1 MSSFAAFVLLAA
13 TVAASTDKPQ
23 IRYELTHDPG
33 AACWRV
39 HVSATGIDARAGAVG
54 LELADWGEWTN
65 VDAYYLRE
73 LESRPSARVAAEA
86 PNRFTIETPPDWN
99 GTLEVSY
106 TIPLARA
113 GSRAQR
119 ANPLLPRHD
128 DTDAAG
134 FSINTLVE
142 VKQGDAPIV
151 AERNIRFLAPS
162 DTTIATGWGG
172 VATGTQEVRLE
183 HPIDN
188 APLLFGRAI
197 GVARD
202 EADGLRFEVA
212 QFGPGPDVTADVLR
226 TARTLIPLYGKNA
239 GRPYDRPARLFLT
252 PLTSGGTNTDHGSI
266 MSYRPT
272 TFKDGF
278 SLDFV
283 RLMSHELFHIWLG
296 GYLAPEDESLVWF
309 HEGFTEYLAMWHVV
323 AAGLAEPEWLA
334 ERALTLE
341 AEARRSSAFGR
352 VAFGDPSVNW
362 RDSDGANE
370 KLGYKGGAT
379 LALLADVELRRQGRP
394 GLMQLVADLLRRGG
408 PLTLSGIREW
418 MQANG
423 LAEFWE
429 RWIAQPAMLPEVG
442 AALVEMGYEA
452 AKEDASLTY
461 LGIQVEEGDASGEVV
476 SIDPG
481 GPAASVGLRVGD
493 RILKS
498 GPVRQ
503 NPPRILGSVETP
515 YRFGLDTIASGAEVA
530 TIEVERGGESLT
542 LSVKPRLVAG
552 GMRTSYRPGPET
564 LERYFRYA
572 APAPAP

>member
-13 TVAASTDKPQ
+13 TVAASADKPQ
-23 IRYELTHDPG
+23 IRYELTHDPN

-73 LESRPSARVAAEA
+73 LDSLPSARVDATS
-86 PNRFTIETPPDWN
+86 PNRFAIEAPPDWN
-99 GTLEVSY
+99 GTLELSY
-106 TIPLARA
+106 VIPLARA
-113 GSRAQR
+113 GSRAQL

-128 DTDAAG
+128 ETDAAG
-134 FSINTLVE
+134 FSINTVVE
-142 VKQGDAPIV
+142 LRQSEAPIPGT
-151 AERNIRFLAPS
+151 RTIRFVAPP
-162 DTTIATGWGG
+162 DATIATGWGG
-172 VATGTQEVRLE
+172 VSTAAQEVRFE

-188 APLLFGRAI
+188 SPLLFGHAI
-197 GVARD
+197 GVARG
-202 EADGLRFEVA
+202 EADTLRFEVA

-239 GRPYDRPARLFLT
+239 GRPYDRPVRLFLT

-278 SLDFV
+278 SLDFI

-296 GYLAPEDESLVWF
+296 GYLAPQDESLVWF

-334 ERALTLE
+334 ERALTIE
-341 AEARRSSAFGR
+341 AEARRSRAFGR

-408 PLTLSGIREW
+408 PLTLPGIREW
-418 MQANG
+418 MQAHG
-423 LAEFWE
+423 LADFWE
-429 RWIAQPAMLPEVG
+429 RWVARPATLPEVG
-442 AALVEMGYEA
+442 VALGAMGYEA
-452 AKEDASLTY
+452 SREDASLTY
-461 LGIQVEEGDASGEVV
+461 LGIEVGEGDASREVV
-476 SIDPG
+476 AIDPD
-481 GPAASVGLRVGD
+481 GPATSAGLRVGD
-493 RILKS
+493 RILRS
-498 GPVRQ
+498 GPARP
-503 NPPRILGSVETP
+503 NPPRILDSVKTP

-530 TIEVERGGESLT
+530 TIEVERAGANLT
-542 LSVKPRLVAG
+542 LSVKPRLIAG
-552 GMRTSYRPGPET
+552 GVRTAYRPGPDT

-572 APAPAP
+572 PP